1 MHRTARLLAVF
12 AVLAGLLAMHGMR
25 GEHSAMGGQ
34 VRTASTVEPARM
46 AMAVSAGAFSAVT
59 GVLRPAQPAMTSMAT
74 ACLAI
79 RNPGLTPGPRGCAM
93 QTAAGMTYRGALE
106 PPAARARPALRPP
119 DLVAGLCVSRT

>member
-1 MHRTARLLAVF
+1 MHRIARLLAVF
-12 AVLAGLLAMHGMR
+12 AVLAGLLAMHGIR

-46 AMAVSAGAFSAVT
+46 AMSVPAGAFAAVT
-59 GVLRPAQPAMTSMAT
+59 AVQRPAQPAMTSMAT

-93 QTAAGMTYRGALE
+93 QTTAGMTYRGALD
-106 PPAARARPALRPP
+106 PPASSARPALRAP

>member
-12 AVLAGLLAMHGMR
+12 AVLAGLFAMHGIQ

-34 VRTASTVEPARM
+34 VRAPSTVEPARM
-46 AMAVSAGAFSAVT
+46 AMSVPAGACAAVT
-59 GVLRPAQPAMTSMAT
+59 GVHRPAQPAMTSMAT

-79 RNPGLTPGPRGCAM
+79 RNPGLTPGPRGCAR
-93 QTAAGMTYRGALE
+93 QTTAGMTYPSAFD
-106 PPAARARPALRPP
+106 PPALSARPALRAP